1 VDQEA
6 GVLMFDDFSWWK
18 LIWWAVG
25 MFGIGGLI
33 AICAIYPVVL
43 AVVAR
48 FFRLVLS
55 TRIGCAVVAAI
66 VAALIADYARHS
78 IEDDRHAAEIAAFEK
93 KQGERDERIRV
104 ETREVVWK
112 EIANATA
119 ENAITDK
126 DVKDFTDALPP
137 TPPTGNVYR
146 VGTDAC
152 RLRQLAG
159 QAQCGSESTQRVPK
173 ADTHPA
179 SVRDR
184 IRKRL
189 SGTDGRGAGNNQQGQ

>member
-1 VDQEA
+1 
-6 GVLMFDDFSWWK
+6 MFDDFSWWK

-25 MFGIGGLI
+25 VFGIGGLI

-66 VAALIADYARHS
+66 VAALIADYVRHS
-78 IEDDRHAAEIAAFEK
+78 IDDDRYAAEIAAFEK
-93 KQGERDERIRV
+93 KQDERDKRIAV
-104 ETREVVWK
+104 ETRELVWK
-112 EIANATA
+112 EIADATA
-119 ENAITDK
+119 QNAVTDK

-137 TPPTGNVYR
+137 IPPTGNVFR
-146 VGTDAC
+146 VGADAC
-152 RLRQLAG
+152 RLRKLAG
-159 QAQCGSESTQRVPK
+159 QADCGPDGAQGVPK
-173 ADTHPA
+173 ADTKPA

-189 SGTDGRGAGNNQQGQ
+189 SRTDSRGAGSNQQEQ